1 MASVGDFSL
10 NRVKVNTRRMDKDVQ
25 LKHFDQ
31 LVNTFQDFVIEFN
44 KTRFTDGKRKL
55 ILFTVLRTEGVL
67 F

>member
-1 MASVGDFSL
+1 MD
-10 NRVKVNTRRMDKDVQ
+10 RDVK

-44 KTRFTDGKRKL
+44 KARFTDGKRKL